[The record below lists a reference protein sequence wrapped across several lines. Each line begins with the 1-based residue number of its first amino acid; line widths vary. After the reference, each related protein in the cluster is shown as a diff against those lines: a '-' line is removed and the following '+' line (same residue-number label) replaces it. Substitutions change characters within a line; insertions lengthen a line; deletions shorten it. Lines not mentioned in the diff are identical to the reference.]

1 MPDSN
6 PKDGSG
12 SSRQIAGLPVV
23 RRHVAGM
30 DLGSERHWG
39 CAPPADG
46 AAREIADF
54 GATTAELIRM
64 GSGCQRANVESLA
77 MESTGVY
84 WIAPHEVLEAAGL
97 EIMLV
102 DTRQL
107 AMVPGRDQKT
117 DPTDHSL
124 RMAARLV
131 SARGGCVHV
140 ADAGT
145 GQGEPGGG
153 VGRRGAEDA

>member
-1 MPDSN
+1 MG
-6 PKDGSG
+6 KW
-12 SSRQIAGLPVV
+12 LP
-23 RRHVAGM
+23 
-30 DLGSERHWG
+30 ER
-39 CAPPADG
+39 
-46 AAREIADF
+46 
-54 GATTAELIRM
+54 
-64 GSGCQRANVESLA
+64 NVESVA

-117 DPTDHSL
+117 DPTDCAWIQRLHSL

-153 VGRRGAEDA
+153 VGRLGAEDA